1 MSRIGRAPVKIP
13 EGVKVELD
21 GSNLTV
27 KGSKGELKRT
37 FHKNMKI
44 DVKDGEI
51 VVTRP
56 NDDKLNRSLHGLTRA
71 LINNMIIGVTQG
83 FKKDLEIKGVG
94 YRAQKKGKELVLN
107 LGFSHQV
114 IMEEEDGISIEVK
127 DQNSISISGIDKCAV
142 GQFAANVR
150 NKKPPEPYKG
160 KGIRY
165 AGEFVATKDG
175 KAGKS
180 SKS

>member
-1 MSRIGRAPVKIP
+1 MSRIGRAPIAIPDGVEVKLN
-13 EGVKVELD
+13 G
-21 GSNLTV
+21 NCLTV
-27 KGSKGELKRT
+27 KGTKGSLEKS
-37 FHKNMKI
+37 FHQNI
-44 DVKDGEI
+44 SINVKDKEI
-51 VVTRP
+51 VVSRP
-56 NDDKLNRSLHGLTRA
+56 NNEKFNRSLHGLTRA
-71 LINNMIIGVTQG
+71 LINNMVIGVTQG

-114 IMEEEDGISIEVK
+114 IIPEEEGISIEVK
-127 DQNSISISGIDKCAV
+127 DQNSISISGIDKCVV

-165 AGEFVATKDG
+165 AGEHVATKDG

-180 SKS
+180 SKG